1 MMAIFEKDIGTFLM
15 EESHQ
20 VVIIPLEVSPKREFR
35 LHIDTLDVCSHKGS
49 FWRTPGME
57 TEMVDA
63 IAFAYLQITA
73 PRCQIHR
80 NMACVGEYTC
90 IVFATKKSLMAV
102 DSELSAAK
110 KRNELSLIEVKC
122 QVGARSDLGRP
133 TTSALENKLAFME
146 HLKDC
151 K

>member
-20 VVIIPLEVSPKREFR
+20 VVIIPLEVSPKREFG

-63 IAFAYLQITA
+63 VAFAYLQITP

-102 DSELSAAK
+102 DSELSA
-110 KRNELSLIEVKC
+110 
-122 QVGARSDLGRP
+122 GF
-133 TTSALENKLAFME
+133 LEITNAENHF
-146 HLKDC
+146 LKVITFNINQEPIDIRMLFVP
-151 K
+151 KFQAVILVF